1 MLLKLFLNTIHC
13 IYSSATILTSISS
26 ITDTLVDQSVQ
37 NCMTA
42 VLEYLDILLHLYASS
57 GREMIFY
64 FIISETHPIILS
76 LHNKLFREPW
86 LIRSDIGQ

>member
-1 MLLKLFLNTIHC
+1 
-13 IYSSATILTSISS
+13 
-26 ITDTLVDQSVQ
+26 
-37 NCMTA
+37 MTA